1 MSKINYLTFSEAALK
16 ETETPGF
23 YAFTDEYANSI
34 YNEETYTYTVDILTS
49 ANTFIGD
56 KTGNVYD
63 ADDLG
68 KRNDTDGLFK
78 GVLPGTVGSKVN
90 ILNRVRFLKRINN
103 LGLPVGD
110 EAVCNNIEDV
120 YGAENYDYM
129 KIFSIDSYVNY
140 IEENALK
147 GLGVVEI
154 GYNTDLQTG
163 TYGAQYV
170 FRDVEGNIPINVF
183 LDPSYTGRDED
194 YIVYKNAETYDAGGS
209 YEIDTVY
216 GLVKG
221 FENGPLVSD
230 GVFTLPNTNIY
241 SFDGEYK
248 KPFWFDNTV
257 ITKVVL
263 PTNITISAQIDA
275 LSNITITYDSVD
287 YTSAGTG
294 NNDSYA
300 DLNAKLV
307 TDGVCTEGFDFIVTV
322 E

>member
-16 ETETPGF
+16 ETETTGT
-23 YAFTDEYANSI
+23 YSFTDEYASSI
-34 YNEETYTYTVDILTS
+34 YNSETETYTIDILTG
-49 ANTFIGD
+49 ADTFIGD

-103 LGLPVGD
+103 LGLPEST
-110 EAVCNNIEDV
+110 EAVCNKIEDV
-120 YGAENYDYM
+120 YGSEKYDYM
-129 KIFSIDSYVNY
+129 KIFSIDNYVNY

-147 GLGVVEI
+147 GLGVVDI

-170 FRDVEGNIPINVF
+170 FRNVEGNVDTIVY

-194 YIVYKNAETYDAGGS
+194 FIVYKNAVTYDAGGS
-209 YEIDTVY
+209 YQLDTVY

-221 FENGPLVSD
+221 FENGTLVSE
-230 GVFTLPNTNIY
+230 GVLTLPNTNIY

-248 KPFWFDNTV
+248 KPFLFDNSV

-275 LSNITITYDSVD
+275 SSNITISYDSVD
-287 YTSAGTG
+287 YTAAGTG

-300 DLNAKLV
+300 DLNAKLIA
-307 TDGVCTEGFDFIVTV
+307 DGVCAEGFDFVVTV

>member
-16 ETETPGF
+16 ETETPGS

-34 YNEETYTYTVDILTS
+34 YNSETEIYTVDILTG

-56 KTGNVYD
+56 KTGNAYY
-63 ADDLG
+63 ADNLG

-78 GVLPGTVGSKVN
+78 GVLPGTSGRQVN
-90 ILNRVRFLKRINN
+90 ILNRVQNLKRINN
-103 LGLPVGD
+103 LGLPVSD
-110 EAVCNNIEDV
+110 EAVCNRIEDV
-120 YGAENYDYM
+120 YGSEKYDYM
-129 KIFSIDSYVNY
+129 KVFSIDSYVNH

-147 GLGVVEI
+147 GLGVVFI

-170 FRDVEGNIPINVF
+170 FRDIEGNIDIAVF
-183 LDPSYTGRDED
+183 LNPTYIGGTED
-194 YIVYKNAETYDAGGS
+194 FIIYKNAVTYDAGAS
-209 YEIDTVY
+209 YQLDTVY

-221 FENGPLVSD
+221 FENGPLVSE
-230 GVFTLPNTNIY
+230 GVLTLPNTNIY

-248 KPFWFDNTV
+248 KPFVFDKTA
-257 ITKVVL
+257 ITKVVI
-263 PTNITISAQIDA
+263 PTNITITGQIDA
-275 LSNITITYDSVD
+275 SSDITISYNSVD
-287 YTSAGTG
+287 YTASGTG
-294 NNDSYA
+294 NNDSYT

-307 TDGVCTEGFDFIVTV
+307 TDGVCAEGFDFVVTV

>member
-16 ETETPGF
+16 ETEPGF
-23 YAFTDEYANSI
+23 YAFTDEYTNSI
-34 YNEETYTYTVDILTS
+34 YNSETYTYTVDILTS

-56 KTGNVYD
+56 KTGNTYK

-68 KRNDTDGLFK
+68 KRNDTYGLFK
-78 GVLPGTVGSKVN
+78 GVLPGMIGSKVN
-90 ILNRVRFLKRINN
+90 ILNRVLNVKRINN
-103 LGLPVGD
+103 LGLPERD
-110 EAVCNNIEDV
+110 EAVCNKIEDV
-120 YGAENYDYM
+120 YGSENYDYM
-129 KIFSIDSYVNY
+129 KIFSVDNYVNY

-147 GLGVVEI
+147 GLGVLDI
-154 GYNTDLQTG
+154 GYNTELPTG

-170 FRDVEGNIPINVF
+170 FRDVEGNTPINVY

-194 YIVYKNAETYDAGGS
+194 YIVYKNAVTYSAGAS
-209 YEIDTVY
+209 YEFDTVY

-230 GVFTLPNTNIY
+230 GVLTLPNTNIY

-248 KPFWFDNTV
+248 KPFWFDNTF
-257 ITKVVL
+257 ITKVVI
-263 PTNITISAQIDA
+263 PTNITITAQIDA
-275 LSNITITYDSVD
+275 SSNITISYDNVD
-287 YTSAGTG
+287 YTSSGTG
-294 NNDSYA
+294 NNDSYT

-307 TDGVCTEGFDFIVTV
+307 TDGVCAEGFDFVVTV

>member
-16 ETETPGF
+16 ETETAGT
-23 YAFTDEYANSI
+23 YTFTDEYAASI
-34 YNEETYTYTVDILTS
+34 YNSETETYTVDILAG

-56 KTGNVYD
+56 KTGNAYY

-78 GVLPGTVGSKVN
+78 GVLPGMIGSKVN
-90 ILNRVRFLKRINN
+90 IKNDVSHLKRINN
-103 LGLPVGD
+103 LGLPEST
-110 EAVCNNIEDV
+110 EAVCNKIEDV
-120 YGAENYDYM
+120 YGAEKYDSM
-129 KIFSIDSYVNY
+129 KLFSIDSYVNY

-147 GLGVVEI
+147 GLGVLDI
-154 GYNTDLQTG
+154 GYNTDLETG

-170 FRDVEGNIPINVF
+170 FRNVEGNVDIIVY

-194 YIVYKNAETYDAGGS
+194 FIVYKNAVTYDAGGS
-209 YEIDTVY
+209 YQFDTVY

-221 FENGPLVSD
+221 FEEGTLVSE
-230 GVFTLPNTNIY
+230 GVLTLPNTNIY

-248 KPFWFDNTV
+248 KPFIFDNTV
-257 ITKVVL
+257 ITKVVI
-263 PTNITISAQIDA
+263 PTNITITGQIDA
-275 LSNITITYDSVD
+275 SSNITITYDSVD
-287 YTSAGTG
+287 YTASGTG

-300 DLNAKLV
+300 DLNIKLV
-307 TDGVCTEGFDFIVTV
+307 TDGVCAEGFDFIVTV

>member
-34 YNEETYTYTVDILTS
+34 YNEETYTYTVHLFAG

-56 KTGNVYD
+56 KTGNAYY

-78 GVLPGTVGSKVN
+78 GVLPGMIGSKVN
-90 ILNRVRFLKRINN
+90 IRNDVSNLKRINN

-110 EAVCNNIEDV
+110 EAVCNNIEDA
-120 YGAENYDYM
+120 YGSENYDYM
-129 KIFSIDSYVNY
+129 KVFYIGDVSY
-140 IEENALK
+140 IEEDALK
-147 GLGVVEI
+147 GLGFVFI
-154 GYNTDLQTG
+154 YYNTELPEG

-170 FRDVEGNIPINVF
+170 FRDTEGNLNDEVF
-183 LDPSYTGRDED
+183 LNPTYGGNQED
-194 YIVYKNAETYDAGGS
+194 YIVYKNAVTYDAGGS
-209 YEIDTVY
+209 YQLDTVY

-221 FENGPLVSD
+221 FENGPLVSE
-230 GVFTLPNTNIY
+230 GVLTLPNTNIY

-257 ITKVVL
+257 ITKVIL
-263 PTNITISAQIDA
+263 PSNITISGQIDA
-275 LSNITITYDSVD
+275 SSNITISYNSVD
-287 YTSAGTG
+287 YTASGTG

-307 TDGVCTEGFDFIVTV
+307 SDGVCAEGFDFIVTV